1 MFQINDLVVY
11 GKNGVCS
18 VKGIGTLS
26 LINNDRIYYTL
37 VPVYNKEEI
46 IYAPVENGRIVMRE
60 VISREDAKEL
70 IDIFPDLEETVV
82 ANERDRE
89 NCPRKYTRPDYFL
102 SERMDIRD
110 KQDRQPN
117 RLRPRIPILPAFQ
130 PHIQED
136 RGVYP
141 E

>member
-1 MFQINDLVVY
+1 MI
-11 GKNGVCS
+11 
-18 VKGIGTLS
+18 IGGS
-26 LINNDRIYYTL
+26 KAAYYL
-37 VPVYNKEEI
+37 
-46 IYAPVENGRIVMRE
+46 
-60 VISREDAKEL
+60 AKEL
-70 IDIFPDLEETVV
+70 INMGISVKII
-82 ANERDRE
+82 ERDRE

>member
-82 ANERDRE
+82 ADERDRE
-89 NCPRKYTRPDYFL
+89 NCY
-102 SERMDIRD
+102 
-110 KQDRQPN
+110 KQTLLGCNCEKLASMIKTIYN
-117 RLRPRIPILPAFQ
+117 RNVR
-130 PHIQED
+130 E
-136 RGVYP
+136 
-141 E
+141 